1 MSADVAARPHARKI
15 TWTLSVAHALSSTGF
30 LASATITSIVG
41 ADLSGRTA
49 WAGMPSA
56 VYQLGVAGSSFV
68 LGYAMD
74 RVGRRRAL
82 SAGFTIGAIGATL
95 AVWAILARTFA
106 GFLGALA
113 LMGPASAAAALSR
126 FVAAEVHPEHERGR
140 AIATVVVGGTAGTLI
155 WPALSVSLGPWLAGL
170 NVSDLVW
177 PFGVSVMLLALAA
190 TVIAVFLRPDPG
202 VIARAVAAAG
212 HDRDSAAAPGA
223 GAASLGEILRR
234 PGARVAIGSMVSAHA
249 IMVMVMVI
257 TALHMRHHN
266 HAVTAISVTTSLHV
280 LGMFAFSILSGRLA
294 DRIGRAPVIMA
305 GAAIL
310 VLACLVAPLSPAFVP
325 ITAGL
330 FLLGL
335 GWNLC
340 FVGGSSLLADQLS
353 PGERARTQGF
363 NDLLMGLVA
372 ASGSFLSGHVFAAV
386 GYATMG
392 LVSAVVAVAAF
403 GLALWWQIASQG
415 RQAAV
420 VTITNG
426 ATDTAS
432 VTRRARK
439 RFM

>member
-1 MSADVAARPHARKI
+1 MNRKRI
-15 TWTLSVAHALSSTGF
+15 TWTLSVAHALSSTAF

-49 WAGMPSA
+49 WAGVPSA
-56 VYQLGVAGSSFV
+56 VYLLGVAAASLV

-74 RVGRRRAL
+74 RIGRRRAL
-82 SAGFTIGAIGATL
+82 SAGFALGACGAAL
-95 AVWAILARTFA
+95 AVWAVMERTFA

-113 LMGPASAAAALSR
+113 LMGPASAAAGLSR
-126 FVAAEVHPEHERGR
+126 FVAAEVHPEDERGR

-155 WPALSVSLGPWLAGL
+155 WPALSVSLGTRLAAS

-177 PFGVSVMLLALAA
+177 PFGVSTILLALASLVVA
-190 TVIAVFLRPDPG
+190 AFLRPDPG
-202 VIARAVAAAG
+202 VMALSLAG
-212 HDRDSAAAPGA
+212 HDRDAA
-223 GAASLGEILRR
+223 GAAAAGRTAPLGEILRR
-234 PGARVAIGSMVSAHA
+234 PGARVAIASMVSGHA

-257 TALHMRHHN
+257 TALHMRN
-266 HAVTAISVTTSLHV
+266 HSHGVAAISVTTSLHV
-280 LGMFAFSILSGRLA
+280 LGMFAFSIVSGRLA
-294 DRIGRAPVIMA
+294 DTVGRAPVIMA

-310 VLACLVAPLSPAFVP
+310 AIACGVAPLSPAFVP
-325 ITAGL
+325 ITVGL

-386 GYATMG
+386 GYGTMG
-392 LVSAVVAVAAF
+392 LVSAIVAIATF
-403 GLALWWQIASQG
+403 GLALWWHING
-415 RQAAV
+415 RRQPAAPQF
-420 VTITNG
+420 TG
-426 ATDTAS
+426 A
-432 VTRRARK
+432 
-439 RFM
+439 